1 MGLPPSFD
9 DEEREV
15 KRELNELRE
24 SARYQQ
30 SASNLDETGFGYGS
44 RGKDTTTIYGT
55 VAMQPIEHEL
65 TEDDID
71 GVATGVFD
79 KVVLEAPGIIV
90 DNDQGITNQELRFIF
105 DADASHDGQ
114 FVTLRP
120 KAGKTLTNILHRQCC
135 NI

>member
-44 RGKDTTTIYGT
+44 RK
-55 VAMQPIEHEL
+55 
-65 TEDDID
+65 
-71 GVATGVFD
+71 
-79 KVVLEAPGIIV
+79 
-90 DNDQGITNQELRFIF
+90 
-105 DADASHDGQ
+105 
-114 FVTLRP
+114 
-120 KAGKTLTNILHRQCC
+120 ILLQYMVP
-135 NI
+135 